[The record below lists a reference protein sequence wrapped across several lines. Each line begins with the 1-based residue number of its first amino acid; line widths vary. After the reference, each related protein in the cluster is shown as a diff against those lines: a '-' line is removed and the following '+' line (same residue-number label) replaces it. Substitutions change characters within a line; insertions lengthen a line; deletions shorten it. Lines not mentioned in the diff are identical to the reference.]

1 MQGFLLLRKPKGIT
15 SFSAV
20 SRIKRIASEKRVG
33 HTGTLDP
40 MATGVLPVFLGK
52 ATALCG
58 ILLDANKRYTAE
70 IKLGVTTD
78 TDDITGAVLFE
89 REVNVSREYLNEA
102 LKHFKGKIKQRPP
115 MYSALKKDGVRLYEL
130 ARLGKTVDIPEREV
144 EIFSIDI
151 LKELDDSNCFT
162 VDVLVSKGTYIRS
175 LAHDIGEYLGCG
187 ATLTALERT
196 ETCGFEISQCTD
208 LDDLDEQN
216 IKEKIVSEENAVLN
230 LRECKVTEK
239 QAIRFCN
246 GGQLAFERLHIGD
259 FYQNELVRVKFGNIF
274 LGIGIADLEKNQLN
288 IKCIIND
295 YKAVA
300 K

>member
-1 MQGFLLLRKPKGIT
+1 MQGFLLLKKPKGIT

-89 REVNVSREYLNEA
+89 REVNVSRENLNEA
-102 LKHFKGKIKQRPP
+102 LKRFKGKIKQKPP
-115 MYSALKKDGVRLYEL
+115 MYSALKKDGVRLYDL
-130 ARLGKTVDIPEREV
+130 ARLGKTVDIPERNV

-151 LKELDDSNCFT
+151 LKELDNENRFT
-162 VDVLVSKGTYIRS
+162 VDVSVSKGTYIRS

-196 ETCGFEISQCTD
+196 ETCGFKISECTD

-259 FYQNELVRVKFGNIF
+259 FHENEQVRVKFGNIF
-274 LGIGIADLEKNQLN
+274 LGIGVADLEKNQLN
-288 IKCIIND
+288 IKCIINN

>member
-15 SFSAV
+15 SFTAV
-20 SRIKRIASEKRVG
+20 SRIKRIACEKRVG

-40 MATGVLPVFLGK
+40 MATGVLPIFLGK

-70 IKLGVTTD
+70 IKLGITTD
-78 TDDITGAVLFE
+78 TDDITGSVLLE
-89 REVNVSREYLNEA
+89 REVNVSKESLDEA
-102 LKHFKGKIKQRPP
+102 LKHFIGKIKQKPP
-115 MYSALKKDGVRLYEL
+115 MYSALKKDGVRLYDL
-130 ARLGKTVDIPEREV
+130 ARRGETVDIPEREV
-144 EIFSIDI
+144 EVFSIDM
-151 LKELDDSNCFT
+151 LKELDNDNCFT
-162 VDVLVSKGTYIRS
+162 VDVSVSKGTYIRS
-175 LAHDIGEYLGCG
+175 LAHDIGEFLGCG

-196 ETCGFEISQCTD
+196 ETCGFNISECTD
-208 LDDLDEQN
+208 LDALDEQN
-216 IKEKIVSEENAVLN
+216 IRDKIVPEENAVLN

-246 GGQLAFERLHIGD
+246 GGQLAFDRLHIGD
-259 FYQNELVRVKFGNIF
+259 FCENELLRVKFGDIF

-288 IKCIIND
+288 IKCIINY

>member
-1 MQGFLLLRKPKGIT
+1 MQGFLLLKKPKGMT

-20 SRIKRIASEKRVG
+20 SRVKRITGEKRVG

-40 MATGVLPVFLGK
+40 TATGVLPVFLGK
-52 ATALCG
+52 ATSLSG
-58 ILLDANKRYTAE
+58 ILLDANKRYTATV
-70 IKLGVTTD
+70 KLGITTD
-78 TDDITGAVLFE
+78 TDDITGAILLE
-89 REVNVSREYLNEA
+89 REVNVTNDN
-102 LKHFKGKIKQRPP
+102 LKVVLEHFKGKIKQKPP
-115 MYSALKKDGVRLYEL
+115 IYSALKKDGVRLYDL
-130 ARLGKTVDIPEREV
+130 ARRGETVDIPEREV
-144 EIFSIDI
+144 EIFSID
-151 LKELDDSNCFT
+151 LLSGLDVNNCFII
-162 VDVLVSKGTYIRS
+162 DVSVSKGTYIRS

-196 ETCGFEISQCTD
+196 ETCGFNISECTD
-208 LDDLDEQN
+208 LDALDEQN
-216 IKEKIVSEENAVLN
+216 IRDKIVPEENAVLN

-246 GGQLAFERLHIGD
+246 GGQLSFERLHIGD
-259 FYQNELVRVKFGNIF
+259 FIENELVRVKFGNNF
-274 LGIGIADLEKNQLN
+274 LGIGVADLEKNQLN